1 MTGTIVN
8 TGAVILGS
16 CIGMIFK
23 KGLAEKYQTV
33 FFQVVGIITICLG
46 ITMVYNMQNTIIVI
60 ASLISGALLGT
71 WWNIEK
77 KLTTIGD
84 YLKKKFT
91 IGNARFSEGII
102 TAFLLFCMGSMTFLG
117 AIQEGTGVS
126 SDLLYTKSLLDL
138 FSSIILASVF
148 GIAILFSAVPLFIF
162 QAGITLLAMQT
173 ADFMSQEIING
184 LTNVGGAMLIALGID
199 ILGLKKMNVANILP
213 AIVIVYIILYIV
225 K

>member
-16 CIGMIFK
+16 CIGMILK

-71 WWNIEK
+71 WWNIEQ

-84 YLKKKFT
+84 YLKKKLT

-117 AIQEGTGVS
+117 TIQEGTGVS

-184 LTNVGGAMLIALGID
+184 LTSVGGAMLIALGID

>member
-1 MTGTIVN
+1 MIGTIVN

-16 CIGMIFK
+16 CIGMILK

-71 WWNIEK
+71 WWNIEQ

-84 YLKKKFT
+84 YLKKKLT

-117 AIQEGTGVS
+117 TIQEGTGVS

-162 QAGITLLAMQT
+162 QAGITLIAMQT

-184 LTNVGGAMLIALGID
+184 LTSVGGAMLIALGID